1 MVKNYW
7 KRIRNVVIGSLI
19 FWALI
24 GLAFSQSML
33 FGIMFVL
40 GFLYEAWSGE
50 LRKRPALPIA
60 LFAGGLITR
69 YAINEYFQP
78 IFNTQT
84 TIDLVIAASIFLL
97 ILLIGHNV
105 KKGALEKRR

>member
-1 MVKNYW
+1 MAKNYW

-24 GLAFSQSML
+24 GLAFGQSLL
-33 FGIMFVL
+33 FGIMFVF

-50 LRKRPALPIA
+50 LRKRPLLPLA
-60 LFAGGLITR
+60 LFAVGLITR

-78 IFNTQT
+78 VLSSQT
-84 TIDLVIAASIFLL
+84 TIDLVISASIFLL
-97 ILLIGHNV
+97 IFIIGHKV
-105 KKGALEKRR
+105 KKGALERRR